1 MAKFKVDE
9 LWFSREISELINSM
23 PQILIAFISR
33 QFVRVISC
41 MSTDLPTLV
50 LSIAGLG
57 CLGCFGY
64 LGRSLRLH

>member
-41 MSTDLPTLV
+41 MSTDLATSV
-50 LSIAGLG
+50 LSILWLARVVWAALVVVWVV
-57 CLGCFGY
+57 
-64 LGRSLRLH
+64 R